1 MSRKAIFLYVKNF
14 LLKQGRPSKELN
26 QPRRAR
32 ARGQPP
38 REPGQC
44 YYRMPYLGRTLKC
57 AVGCL
62 IPESKYS
69 YNLEGYSLT
78 STGTV
83 QAVLQVSE
91 AKRLMLK
98 QLQDIHDNAP
108 TNPDG
113 SFLMDDLMK
122 SLSEL
127 WTATFGE
134 FPSWN
139 QK

>member
-26 QPRRAR
+26 CGPA
-32 ARGQPP
+32 
-38 REPGQC
+38 QC